1 MNAKQ
6 RNSLGAAVALL
17 TAVISACDVTIKL
30 PDMNRI
36 DGSGTIATE
45 TVAAAGFDTVAL
57 LSEGDVTITIG
68 DESSVTITGDDN
80 LLPILDATVSNGTLR
95 LELTED
101 NTDIEPSQAI
111 EWRIVVPSLT
121 AVQLTGAGNMS
132 VASLVATSFDVT
144 LTGAG
149 SISVADLDASMVSVS
164 IPGAGS
170 VTLAGEA
177 DQQDVSIPG
186 AGDYEGMDLR
196 TRDAD
201 VTVSGAGSATVMV
214 TERLDATVTG
224 VGSILYAGNP
234 EVIETVTGVGS
245 VRPVGY
251 RAR

>member
-1 MNAKQ
+1 MNAKH
-6 RNSLGAAVALL
+6 RLGGAAVALL
-17 TAVISACDVTIKL
+17 TLAVSACDVDLEL
-30 PDMNRI
+30 PDMTRI

-45 TVAAAGFDTVAL
+45 TVDAAGFDSVAL
-57 LSEGDVTITIG
+57 MSEGDVTITIG
-68 DESSVTITGDDN
+68 DEPSVTITGDDN
-80 LLPILDATVSNGTLR
+80 LLPILDATVANGTLR

-101 NTDIEPSQAI
+101 NTDIEPSRAI

-121 AVQLTGAGNMS
+121 AVQLTGAGNMA
-132 VASLVATSFDVT
+132 VDSLAAATFDVT

-149 SISVADLDASMVSVS
+149 SISVADLDASTVMVS

-177 DQQDVSIPG
+177 DQQEVRIPG
-186 AGDYEGMDLR
+186 AGDYQGMDLR
-196 TRDAD
+196 TRDAE

-234 EVIETVTGVGS
+234 DVIETVTGVGS
-245 VRPVGY
+245 VRSVG
-251 RAR
+251 